1 MNRKELNPDA
11 SPQAAFGARLRSAR
25 EAHGWKQED
34 LSAMMKYSSGHISA
48 VETGRKIPSWR
59 FSRSAD
65 AAFGLQGAA
74 DTFERAWREIQHGS
88 LLEGFPEY
96 VGHEG
101 RAAEI
106 RAYEVGVIPGL
117 LQTPDYAAAIEAGH
131 VERGAITPE
140 QAQERVS
147 FLGERQAMVA
157 RKPPPLVHVV
167 LDESCIRRPVGS
179 PSVMQ
184 AQMARLIAFAEQPNA
199 VLQVA
204 DFSIGARRPF
214 SLPITVLTLP
224 DRSLLAY
231 AESATRGHLDRE
243 TNSVLPL
250 LTAYHHLQK
259 HALPQAGSVA
269 MIDQVRKGTL

>member
-25 EAHGWKQED
+25 VAHGWKQED
-34 LSAMMKYSSGHISA
+34 LSALMKYSCGHISA
-48 VETGRKIPSWR
+48 VETGRKMPSLR

-65 AAFGLQGAA
+65 AVFGLEGAA
-74 DTFERAWREIQHGS
+74 DTFERAWREIHHGS

-96 VGHEG
+96 VGYEG

-106 RAYEVGVIPGL
+106 RVYEVGVVPGL
-117 LQTPDYAAAIEAGH
+117 LQTPAYAAAIEAGH
-131 VERGAITPE
+131 VERGAITTD

-147 FLGERQAMVA
+147 FLAERQAMIA
-157 RKPPPLVHVV
+157 RNPPPLVHIV
-167 LDESCIRRPVGS
+167 LDEGCIRRPVGNT
-179 PSVMQ
+179 SVME

-199 VLQVA
+199 TLQVA
-204 DFSIGARRPF
+204 DFSMGVRRPF

-224 DRSLLAY
+224 DRSLMSY

-243 TNSVLPL
+243 TSSVLPL
-250 LTAYHHLQK
+250 LTAYHQMQK